1 MIRIAI
7 FASGTGTNTLELIR
21 FFKNTKNAK
30 IELVV
35 CNNSNAGVCTIA
47 KEQGVNL
54 FLINNQELQTEQFVL
69 NELVKQK
76 IDFIVLAG
84 FLRKVPTEIIRHYTG
99 KIINIHPALLP
110 KFGGKG
116 MYGDYVHQAVI
127 DAGETESGI
136 SIHFVT
142 EHYDEGA
149 IIFQAKCSVDKN
161 ETPKS
166 LANKVHALEHE
177 YFSKIT
183 QEQIELCF
191 HSI

>member
-1 MIRIAI
+1 M
-7 FASGTGTNTLELIR
+7 
-21 FFKNTKNAK
+21 
-30 IELVV
+30 
-35 CNNSNAGVCTIA
+35 
-47 KEQGVNL
+47 
-54 FLINNQELQTEQFVL
+54 INNQELQSEQFVL

-127 DAGETESGI
+127 EAGETESGI

-161 ETPKS
+161 ETAKS

>member
-7 FASGTGTNTLELIR
+7 FASGTGTNALELIR
-21 FFKNTKNAK
+21 FFKNSKTAK
-30 IELVV
+30 VELVV
-35 CNNSNAGVCTIA
+35 SNNSNAGVCAIA

-54 FLINNQELQTEQFVL
+54 FLINNEELQTEQFVL

-116 MYGDYVHQAVI
+116 MYGDNVHQAVI
-127 DAGETESGI
+127 DSGETESGI

-161 ETPKS
+161 ETAKS